1 MPQEDKFKREIDR
14 IGLVLA
20 KLLDLLLGKG
30 QFSNDE
36 VAHFIQQCKA
46 VLDIDLDEFLKLD
59 KKAGLDLLINDH
71 KFSNENLR
79 NFGHMLYDLA
89 HKTTDENQTELL
101 LNKALHVYEYLVN
114 NSKGTLYLDVLYRI
128 KELQ

>member
-46 VLDIDLDEFLKLD
+46 ALDIDLDEFLRLD